1 MKKKMKNENKV
12 AVEEMTTAEVL
23 KTVDAGDFEPED
35 VEEIAVVDIA
45 EVENNDDDELVD
57 EPVPEKIAKAEIKR
71 QKAELQKKDWLEK
84 SKLDENG
91 KHYIVV
97 EDDYKNLEKNPTWH
111 NCYYLLNDKYTT
123 VRVNWEFAESLI
135 KQGRTTRISKAQRI
149 EMEKAYKATLKTE
162 KKTAE
167 AK

>member
-1 MKKKMKNENKV
+1 MKKKIEKVTV
-12 AVEEMTTAEVL
+12 AVEEMSTAEVL
-23 KTVDAGDFEPED
+23 ATVDAGDYEEE
-35 VEEIAVVDIA
+35 VEEIVAVDV
-45 EVENNDDDELVD
+45 VEDEDDDDELVD

-111 NCYYLLNDKYTT
+111 SCYYLLNDKCTT
-123 VRVNWEFAESLI
+123 FRVNWEFAESLI
-135 KQGRTTRISKAQRI
+135 KQGRTTRISKAQRK
-149 EMEKAYKATLKTE
+149 EMEKAYKAALKAE